1 MKIEQV
7 LANIR
12 GSQSEKVAAEKPV
25 AAPAPKTAASVPTD
39 ALKTAMSDALKAGEK
54 TAAEQA
60 KPGPVEEV
68 MKVAAEMANAEMDA
82 AVKQAQILGAAL
94 YDGAV
99 ARAAQYQKAA
109 EELPA
114 APAKIASTQDPEFSK
129 FASENPELVKQA
141 AQLGYDQ
148 TRAGLEKMAD
158 DAYTKGWNDTVE
170 AIYKTA
176 ATEFMKAAQITGS
189 MVEQYQATVAK

>member
-25 AAPAPKTAASVPTD
+25 AAPATASVPAT
-39 ALKTAMSDALKAGEK
+39 ALKTAMSEALKAGEK

-60 KPGPVEEV
+60 QPGPAQDI
-68 MKVAAEMANAEMDA
+68 MKVAAEMANAEMDV
-82 AVKQAQILGAAL
+82 AVKEAQILGAAL

-129 FASENPELVKQA
+129 FATENPELVKQA

-170 AIYKTA
+170 TIYKTA
-176 ATEFMKAAQITGS
+176 ATEFMKAAQITGN
-189 MVEQYQATVAK
+189 MVEQYQAAAAK